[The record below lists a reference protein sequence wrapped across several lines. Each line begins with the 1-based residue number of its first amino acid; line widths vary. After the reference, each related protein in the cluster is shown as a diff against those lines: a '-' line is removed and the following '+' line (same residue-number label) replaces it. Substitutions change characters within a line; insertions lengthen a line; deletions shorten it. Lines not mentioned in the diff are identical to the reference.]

1 MAKVNIFS
9 TNVLVS
15 KIENNQLKKEILKE
29 INYAE
34 ENNQNRTISN
44 IGGFQTNDLQNKTIA
59 SCLYQESI
67 KLLIEN
73 YKFRKG
79 KIYFSL
85 INFWI
90 NKNYKGDF
98 NSPHVHSN
106 SNFSGIYYVDVPNS
120 GGGLKFLNNDT
131 SIDMVGNG
139 TYIDDSS
146 FHTIYTV
153 YPKNNMLILF
163 SSNMKHMVEPHF
175 EDKGRI
181 TVAFNIKLT
190 HG

>member
-9 TNVLVS
+9 SNVLVS
-15 KIENNQLKKEILKE
+15 KIESNQLKKEILKE

-34 ENNQNRTISN
+34 KNNQNRIVSN
-44 IGGFQTNDLQNKTIA
+44 MGGFQTNDLQNKTIT
-59 SCLYQESI
+59 SYLRQESI

-73 YKFRKG
+73 YRFKKG
-79 KIYFSL
+79 KVHFSL
-85 INFWI
+85 PSFWI
-90 NKNYKGDF
+90 NKNYKGNF
-98 NSPHVHSN
+98 NSPHVHPY
-106 SNFSGIYYVDVPNS
+106 SNFSGVYFVDVTNS

-131 SIDMVGNG
+131 SAEMIGNH

-146 FHTIYTV
+146 FHSFYTI
-153 YPKNNMLILF
+153 YPKNNLLVLF
-163 SSNMKHMVEPHF
+163 SSNLKHMVEPHF

-181 TVAFNIKLT
+181 TVAFNINIK